1 VTQAKRPTFG
11 RGNNKA
17 AATVH
22 VAALAGC
29 KILPDVMC
37 CWASEDKSDMTVVCS
52 NATVGCQAREG
63 TVFCPLDVS
72 DIA

>member
-1 VTQAKRPTFG
+1 
-11 RGNNKA
+11 
-17 AATVH
+17 

-52 NATVGCQAREG
+52 NAKVGCQAREG
-63 TVFCPLDVS
+63 AVFCPLDVS